1 MEQIIMGIRCE
12 VMQEDFPDG
21 KRDVYTFT
29 VPGWEKCSVTGRQAA
44 KRVIRG
50 RLDPAVRRIQGI
62 DGEEAE

>member
-29 VPGWEKCSVTGRQAA
+29 VPGWEKCSVTGR
-44 KRVIRG
+44 
-50 RLDPAVRRIQGI
+50 
-62 DGEEAE
+62 